1 MAAAGFTGGVA
12 EALILGLSTGPVCLA
27 ACGPAVT
34 PWLLTQ
40 PRGVRQ
46 HTWQLALFL
55 AARLAAYL
63 VFACLV
69 WAAGSA
75 LLRAWM
81 NWVRVNMSA
90 QPGSF
95 VMALT
100 DWLVKPLRRAL
111 PRPMAQ
117 SRVDWASV
125 IAAAVLALAYA
136 VLWALLFGLLLGTL
150 ELAPLVLLTLLSF
163 AIKMLFRVALQTL
176 FILVLGF
183 AILSWV
189 QPGSPAY
196 ALLGRLTDPVLAPL
210 RRVIPVIGGV
220 DLSALVLTE
229 LLSAN
234 TKK

>member
-1 MAAAGFTGGVA
+1 MLIRILSFLLETIFFVLIAA
-12 EALILGLSTGPVCLA
+12 
-27 ACGPAVT
+27 
-34 PWLLTQ
+34 
-40 PRGVRQ
+40 
-46 HTWQLALFL
+46 
-55 AARLAAYL
+55 
-63 VFACLV
+63 
-69 WAAGSA
+69 A

-100 DWLVKPLRRAL
+100 DWLVKPLRRVL
-111 PRPMAQ
+111 PRSLAQ

-136 VLWALLFGLLLGTL
+136 LLWGLLSGVLLGAL
-150 ELAPLVLLTLLSF
+150 GLAPLILLMLSF
-163 AIKMLFRVALQTL
+163 ALKMLVRVALQTL

-183 AILSWV
+183 AILSWI

-210 RRVIPVIGGV
+210 RRVIPVVGGV
-220 DLSALVLTE
+220 DISALVLIV
-229 LLSAN
+229 LLQIALMVIV
-234 TKK
+234 

>member
-1 MAAAGFTGGVA
+1 MLIRILSFLLETIFFVLIAA
-12 EALILGLSTGPVCLA
+12 
-27 ACGPAVT
+27 
-34 PWLLTQ
+34 
-40 PRGVRQ
+40 
-46 HTWQLALFL
+46 
-55 AARLAAYL
+55 
-63 VFACLV
+63 
-69 WAAGSA
+69 A

-111 PRPMAQ
+111 PKSLAQ

-136 VLWALLFGLLLGTL
+136 LLWALLVGMLWGALG
-150 ELAPLVLLTLLSF
+150 LAPVILLTLLSF
-163 AIKMLFRVALQTL
+163 ALKMLVRVALQTL

-196 ALLGRLTDPVLAPL
+196 ALLGRLTEPVLAPL
-210 RRVIPVIGGV
+210 RRVIPVVGGV
-220 DLSALVLTE
+220 DISALVLIV
-229 LLSAN
+229 LLQIALMILI
-234 TKK
+234 